1 MLSRD
6 GKSGLGSAYRDGFRW
21 GLERGF
27 EALVEMDSDLSHDPD
42 ALPSL
47 VEPLEQGY
55 EVCIGSR
62 YVPGG
67 SIPNW
72 SLPRRLL
79 SKGGNLYANVLLNLN
94 VRDSTAGFRA
104 YSATVLRRID
114 LSSVRADSYGFQI
127 EMTYRAIGVGAR
139 VREVPIRFV
148 DRELG
153 TSKMSTYTVVEA
165 LALVTVWGARRASR
179 RLWAG
184 AKAARAAVRSRLPVT
199 GGTAGPTDAP
209 SLPIDAGTG
218 PVVVLVHGQ
227 PGAGA
232 DWEVLAGLLAGE
244 HRVLAPDRPGWGSD
258 RRPAMGIAANADA
271 LEAAL
276 GAAAV
281 EGAVTVV
288 GHSFGG
294 GVALELALRHPDRV
308 GALVLIGSV
317 GVGAALSG
325 FDRLLTVPML
335 GSGILRAGTATL
347 RRALIAATRY
357 SEGHPGTRVA
367 PEGRGGSHGPVRRD
381 GRRPSRRR

>member
-1 MLSRD
+1 MGRRQ
-6 GKSGLGSAYRDGFRW
+6 GGAGSGA
-21 GLERGF
+21 
-27 EALVEMDSDLSHDPD
+27 
-42 ALPSL
+42 
-47 VEPLEQGY
+47 
-55 EVCIGSR
+55 
-62 YVPGG
+62 
-67 SIPNW
+67 
-72 SLPRRLL
+72 
-79 SKGGNLYANVLLNLN
+79 
-94 VRDSTAGFRA
+94 
-104 YSATVLRRID
+104 
-114 LSSVRADSYGFQI
+114 
-127 EMTYRAIGVGAR
+127 
-139 VREVPIRFV
+139 
-148 DRELG
+148 
-153 TSKMSTYTVVEA
+153 
-165 LALVTVWGARRASR
+165 
-179 RLWAG
+179 
-184 AKAARAAVRSRLPVT
+184 SRLPVT
-199 GGTAGPTDAP
+199 GGTAGPTVVP
-209 SLPIDAGTG
+209 SVPIDAGTG

-232 DWEVLAGLLAGE
+232 DWEVLASLLADD

-281 EGAVTVV
+281 QGAVTVV

-367 PEGRGGSHGPVRRD
+367 PKVVAVPTVRSAVTAGGRPVVGRGRQSFLVEQRALVGETPGIERALCRLAVPTAVMTGASDRIVPTAAARALAENVPGAELVVVAGGHLLPFDRPEIVAEVVRRYSALASGVRD
-381 GRRPSRRR
+381 GRRPRGTPAV

>member
-1 MLSRD
+1 MGRRQ
-6 GKSGLGSAYRDGFRW
+6 GSA
-21 GLERGF
+21 
-27 EALVEMDSDLSHDPD
+27 
-42 ALPSL
+42 
-47 VEPLEQGY
+47 
-55 EVCIGSR
+55 GS
-62 YVPGG
+62 
-67 SIPNW
+67 
-72 SLPRRLL
+72 
-79 SKGGNLYANVLLNLN
+79 
-94 VRDSTAGFRA
+94 
-104 YSATVLRRID
+104 
-114 LSSVRADSYGFQI
+114 
-127 EMTYRAIGVGAR
+127 GA
-139 VREVPIRFV
+139 
-148 DRELG
+148 
-153 TSKMSTYTVVEA
+153 
-165 LALVTVWGARRASR
+165 
-179 RLWAG
+179 
-184 AKAARAAVRSRLPVT
+184 SRLPVT

-367 PEGRGGSHGPVRRD
+367 PKVVAVPTVRSAVTAGGRPVVGRGRQSFLVEQRALVGETPGIERALCRLAVPTAVVTGASDRIVPTAAARASRRERAGSGAGRGRRGPSAPVRPTGD
-381 GRRPSRRR
+381 RR